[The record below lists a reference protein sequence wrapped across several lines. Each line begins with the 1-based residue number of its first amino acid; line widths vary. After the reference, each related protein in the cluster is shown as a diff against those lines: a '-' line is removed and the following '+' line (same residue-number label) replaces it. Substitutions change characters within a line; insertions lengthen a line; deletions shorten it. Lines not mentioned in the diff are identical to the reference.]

1 MSDSPYEDG
10 RLAASEDI
18 PADANP
24 YDHGTADHGKWAE
37 GHRSVAAAVEA
48 SQSEGT

>member
-1 MSDSPYEDG
+1 MKSPAYEEG
-10 RLAASEDI
+10 RRAAAEEI

-24 YDHGTADHGKWAE
+24 HQDGTAEHAQWAE
-37 GHRSVAAAVEA
+37 GHESIASAIEA

>member
-1 MSDSPYEDG
+1 MNETPYDKG
-10 RLAASEDI
+10 RRAAAEDI

-24 YDHGTADHGKWAE
+24 YEQGSAEYDKWAE
-37 GHRSVAAAVEA
+37 GHRSVASAVEA